1 LKILLDE
8 SVPRLVKRSLPSW
21 PITTVQEL
29 GWSAIK
35 NGELLARAREQGFT
49 ILITADRN
57 LRYQQQVPQELAML
71 VLPTNRAS
79 VVRRLLPEIATALGR
94 LNAGD
99 LTRLRRFG
107 VIFVRLQDCFLPK

>member
-8 SVPRLVKRSLPSW
+8 SVPRLVKRNLSSW

-35 NGELLARAREQGFT
+35 NGELLARAQEHQFT
-49 ILITADRN
+49 TLITADRN
-57 LRYQQQVPQELAML
+57 LRYQQPAPRELAIL

-79 VVRRLLPEIATALGR
+79 VIRILLPEIEAALR
-94 LNAGD
+94 DLRPGD
-99 LTRLRRFG
+99 LRE
-107 VIFVRLQDCFLPK
+107 LPFPTTSI

>member
-1 LKILLDE
+1 M
-8 SVPRLVKRSLPSW
+8 KRSLSSW

-35 NGELLARAREQGFT
+35 NGELLARAGEQGFT

-57 LRYQQQVPQELAML
+57 LRYQQPASRELAIL

-79 VVRRLLPEIATALGR
+79 VVRTLLPEIDAALR
-94 LNAGD
+94 ALRAGD
-99 LTRLRRFG
+99 L
-107 VIFVRLQDCFLPK
+107 IELPLPPTSV

>member
-1 LKILLDE
+1 MKILLDE

-35 NGELLARAREQGFT
+35 NGELLARAHAQQFT

-57 LRYQQQVPQELAML
+57 LRYQQSIPRHLAIL

-79 VVRRLLPEIATALGR
+79 VVRTLLPEIAIALGR
-94 LNAGD
+94 LSPGD
-99 LTRLRRFG
+99 L
-107 VIFVRLQDCFLPK
+107 IELPLPATPI

>member
-8 SVPRLVKRSLPSW
+8 SVPRLVKRSLSSW

-35 NGELLARAREQGFT
+35 NGELLARARVQGFT
-49 ILITADRN
+49 IIITADRN
-57 LRYQQQVPQELAML
+57 LRYQQPAQRELAIL

-79 VVRRLLPEIATALGR
+79 VIRTLLPEIDTALRGLR
-94 LNAGD
+94 PGD
-99 LTRLRRFG
+99 L
-107 VIFVRLQDCFLPK
+107 IELPLPATSV